1 MKNALVFVKKA
12 RKQMA
17 IINTQQFPRATAR
30 NDQDLP
36 PGYND
41 TNDSQRYITYSL
53 VIPVYRAFPIFVA
66 LLLVIGVVIGFTST
80 YFAGASVGVF
90 DAKVIN
96 SGDTAWVLT
105 ASALV
110 LLMTPAVGWFYA
122 GMVTSKN
129 VIGVIKQ
136 TLLILAV
143 VSIQWVLIGYSLVF
157 GKDVNGIIGG
167 LNFFALSGVGYA
179 PSAYAPTIPQTAFMI
194 FQAMGAIIA
203 PALIIGSIV
212 ERMRFRT
219 LVIFVLL
226 WTTLVYDPIAH
237 WVVGDGGWL
246 HNMGA
251 LDFAGGTFVHAAA
264 GFSGL
269 AAAIVV
275 GKRGGFK
282 VGQAI
287 VSHNIPLVLL
297 GAGVLWFGWLGFN
310 GGSALA
316 ASPLAVNAFVVTNTA
331 GAAGALVW
339 MILSW
344 AENKKPSA
352 LATAIGAVC
361 GLIAIT
367 PASGYVGPVAAIAI
381 GLIAGVVT
389 YMALHIRSKHFHIDD
404 TLDVWAAHGIGGVTG
419 LILAGVFAEKVI
431 NVGGNNGLLF
441 GNPGQL
447 GIQIL
452 TASVTLGYAFIAT
465 YILLKF
471 LAPLGLR
478 VSRRQEEEG
487 LDLAIH
493 GEEGYQ
499 LATNNAP
506 KVEDRIT
513 QLEEEVAA
521 LRDQA
526 AKQESELEN
535 AMRSPRGPIF
545 PGQQTYVPGMSALR
559 PIDSQVDQATFE
571 PSRQTQK
578 RPAIKRI
585 GLMS

>member
-1 MKNALVFVKKA
+1 
-12 RKQMA
+12 MA
-17 IINTQQFPRATAR
+17 KIEQQQFPNAASYR
-30 NDQDLP
+30 NNQNFP
-36 PGYND
+36 PGFEDPGDEQEIIYPM
-41 TNDSQRYITYSL
+41 
-53 VIPVYRAFPIFVA
+53 VIPVNRTFSVYVV
-66 LLLVIGVVIGFTST
+66 LLLVIGVAIGYAST
-80 YFAGASVGVF
+80 YFAGASVGLF

-129 VIGVIKQ
+129 VISLIKQ

-143 VSIQWVLIGYSLVF
+143 VSIQWVLIGYSLAF
-157 GKDVNGIIGG
+157 GKDVNGLGIIGG
-167 LNFFALSGVGYA
+167 LNFFALNGVGYA

-339 MILSW
+339 MVLSW
-344 AENKKPSA
+344 AENGKPSA

-441 GNPGQL
+441 GNASQL